1 MEKAIAIITDKGVP
15 GTQIGENTM
24 VNVFTMEEDKVSGYE
39 SIPLESSDGSSLS
52 RLLKLKEVSLVYT
65 GALSNELKAILQKL
79 GISVKCRDQW
89 EGDEFIARFA
99 FG

>member
-1 MEKAIAIITDKGVP
+1 MDKAIAIITDKGVP
-15 GTQIGENTM
+15 GTQISGSTRI
-24 VNVFTMEEDKVSGYE
+24 NVFRMEEDKVSGYE
-39 SIPLESSDGSSLS
+39 SIPLESSDSNKLPG
-52 RLLKLKEVSLVYT
+52 LLKLKGISLVYT
-65 GALSNELKAILQKL
+65 GALSNELKGILQKL